1 MDTTALRSAYE
12 KFFETAAR
20 PDLGEAADGGW
31 NADQV
36 LAHMLSVDA
45 GIAAVALS
53 VVSGARPTF
62 DNRISLDGRNLKRII
77 AGHGRAELIARVRSQ
92 AAVLCDIADR
102 LGPPSVFTC
111 PECGGSLWEL
121 REGEL
126 LRYQCHVGHRFSG
139 ESLIDANSDGL
150 EAALWTALRAL
161 QESSALRRR
170 MAKHARNRGMSAI
183 AESYEQHARESDAR
197 AMAVRRILVADP
209 NDKEYKNPG
218 DR

>member
-102 LGPPSVFTC
+102 LGDEDSAVLVPAFLMS
-111 PECGGSLWEL
+111 GDEL
-121 REGEL
+121 VVDQPVPL
-126 LRYQCHVGHRFSG
+126 
-139 ESLIDANSDGL
+139 
-150 EAALWTALRAL
+150 AALVNGLAENHVPEHTQQLADLSRQSRA
-161 QESSALRRR
+161 
-170 MAKHARNRGMSAI
+170 
-183 AESYEQHARESDAR
+183 
-197 AMAVRRILVADP
+197 
-209 NDKEYKNPG
+209 
-218 DR
+218 